1 MDRHMDDGRHG
12 AEHETADPVWLCILL
27 AGIGGTLPTLSRLA
41 ASLIGSTEADL
52 PVPSFYVGLAI
63 YFVIGSV
70 MCCAMKE
77 RALKGALFAGIA
89 APAVILSGS
98 YGLQEEKGR
107 QRADARPSP
116 SVVVQPPA
124 EAGPGRVGLLDL
136 IIPSAHASGGKA
148 QLGSCLHEASWAAA
162 RPVSTALYSYKVQIA
177 WSGATGWDM
186 GTANAWLLRVACT
199 QGDIRFELKDLQ
211 SFAFETT
218 HPVTEVQL
226 DSRKGTLRTVS
237 LPVNEGGT
245 IQLKLLV
252 ETKKD
257 IFWALGGRGIPRV
270 KSFAGAF
277 VPAN

>member
-1 MDRHMDDGRHG
+1 MDDGMHR
-12 AEHETADPVWLCILL
+12 AEHEPADPLWLCILL

-63 YFVIGSV
+63 YFVIGAV

-98 YGLQEEKGR
+98 YGLQEEKSR
-107 QRADARPSP
+107 LRADDERSAPP
-116 SVVVQPPA
+116 VVVQPPG
-124 EAGPGRVGLLDL
+124 ETRSGRVGLLDL
-136 IIPSAHASGGKA
+136 VIPLAHAGGG
-148 QLGSCLHEASWAAA
+148 QEQVRSCLHEASWLAAA
-162 RPVSTALYSYKVQIA
+162 RPAPRALYAYKVQIA
-177 WSGATGWDM
+177 WTGATGWDM
-186 GTANAWLLRVACT
+186 GSANAWTLRVACT

-218 HPVTEVQL
+218 HPVTEVVL
-226 DSRKGTLRTVS
+226 DSRKGNPRTVR

-245 IQLKLLV
+245 IQLNLLV

-270 KSFAGAF
+270 KSFAGVF
-277 VPAN
+277 VPAS